1 MEKTW
6 KQHYNQFNSKNI
18 PPAATLVKALTL
30 FSNEKFVENN
40 KQAIDLGCGN
50 GVDSLE
56 ILKQGWD
63 ILVIDQ
69 EKDAIEQLENRI
81 SPDLITSFKKLCCT
95 FEELNVLPKAFLV
108 NASFSL
114 PFCKPESFENFWN
127 LILNS
132 LLPSGVFAGHF
143 FGIEDSWNN
152 NPNMTFHSKNDIE
165 FLFSDFKVEAFKEVN
180 KVGKTISGK
189 EKHWHVFHVVA
200 RKKTT

>member
-81 SPDLITSFKKLCCT
+81 SPDLITSFKK
-95 FEELNVLPKAFLV
+95 
-108 NASFSL
+108 
-114 PFCKPESFENFWN
+114 
-127 LILNS
+127 
-132 LLPSGVFAGHF
+132 
-143 FGIEDSWNN
+143 
-152 NPNMTFHSKNDIE
+152 
-165 FLFSDFKVEAFKEVN
+165 
-180 KVGKTISGK
+180 
-189 EKHWHVFHVVA
+189 
-200 RKKTT
+200 